1 MVIMALAYAIKSGN
15 TTYLDEHYTKL
26 TQWTNYL
33 VEDAIY
39 PANQIS
45 TDDFAGALANQTNLA
60 LKGIIGIEAM
70 ATISSMTDHL
80 DDSENRTSVAQD
92 YIDRW
97 QTLAIANNTDPP
109 HTTLSYGDSES
120 HGLLYNLYADR
131 ELGLNFV
138 PQSVY
143 DMQSTFYPTV
153 EATYGVPLDTRHSYT
168 KSDWELFAAA
178 VASDETRDMFIK
190 DLATWINNT
199 PTNRP
204 MTDLYETSS
213 GDYPG
218 ITFIARPVMGGAFA
232 LLILN

>member
-1 MVIMALAYAIKSGN
+1 MTLQALWRKFPLAV
-15 TTYLDEHYTKL
+15 LEDML
-26 TQWTNYL
+26 TQY
-33 VEDAIY
+33 
-39 PANQIS
+39 S
-45 TDDFAGALANQTNLA
+45 NQTNLA

-168 KSDWELFAAA
+168 KS
-178 VASDETRDMFIK
+178 K
-190 DLATWINNT
+190 
-199 PTNRP
+199 
-204 MTDLYETSS
+204 
-213 GDYPG
+213 
-218 ITFIARPVMGGAFA
+218 
-232 LLILN
+232 LLVIESYH